1 MIHNKENKKR
11 AFRILGLEKP
21 DWNLENKDTKGQ
33 METDDPGVKTSDW
46 KEMCDK
52 GQNTMQGHCQEIES
66 RIRRNLLQNPPLC

>member
-1 MIHNKENKKR
+1 
-11 AFRILGLEKP
+11 
-21 DWNLENKDTKGQ
+21 

-66 RIRRNLLQNPPLC
+66 REKEESDAKSTSLLRCWRLSC